1 MGLTREAGL
10 SERALSIAKPGFVVS
25 SVIQKRA
32 EGSVSKPNLSWSR
45 RQPCSLSGGR
55 TFSPQL
61 PGKQATVNVFA
72 NGKCCY

>member
-10 SERALSIAKPGFVVS
+10 SERGLSIAKPGFVVS

-32 EGSVSKPNLSWSR
+32 ERSVSKPNLSWSR